1 MEKKLIWR
9 LPYNMISIVAAISRT
24 NQLGYQNKLLCH
36 LPNDLRYFKQLTT
49 SGEHNIVVMGR
60 KTFESIGKPLP
71 NRINIVLTK
80 SKKFK
85 HKDVFVYHSVEDIL
99 KQYKYYG
106 ESKPNLWIIGGQTI
120 YHQFMR
126 YADRLYIT
134 FIDHVFENAD
144 TYFPQITDEW
154 QLISEKY
161 NQADEN
167 NPYNHYF
174 RIYERK

>member
-1 MEKKLIWR
+1 
-9 LPYNMISIVAAISRT
+9 MISLVAAISRT

-49 SGEHNIVVMGR
+49 SGNHNIVVMGR

-85 HKDVFVYHSVEDIL
+85 HRGVFVYHSVEDVL
-99 KQYKYYG
+99 KQYQYYG
-106 ESKPNLWIIGGQTI
+106 ESKPNLFVIGGETI
-120 YHQFMR
+120 YRQFMR

-134 FIDHVFENAD
+134 LIDHVFEKAD
-144 TYFPQITDEW
+144 NHFPQITSEW
-154 QLISEKY
+154 KLISEQY
-161 NQADEN
+161 NPADKS
-167 NPYNHYF
+167 NPYDHYF
-174 RIYERK
+174 RVYEKVK